1 MTALA
6 ATRLTPLGDTGL
18 NVQQWGPL
26 TGSDEGQPIEL
37 ATFPDRSVQVE
48 GDFGAGGSMSIQGS
62 NDGTN
67 YRVLKDHLGN
77 NLNFT
82 SADIRSIDQIVRYL
96 KPVGAG
102 AAVALTVTLMQRR
115 FG

>member
-1 MTALA
+1 MAVIQPE
-6 ATRLTPLGDTGL
+6 RKTPLGDTGL
-18 NVQQWGPL
+18 NVQQWTPL
-26 TGSDEGQPIEL
+26 TGSDEGAPIEL
-37 ATFPDRSVQVE
+37 ATFPDRSIQVE
-48 GDFGAGGSMSIQGS
+48 GDFGAGGSVAIQGS

-67 YRVLKDHLGN
+67 YRTLKDHLGN

-82 SADIRSIDQIVRYL
+82 TAGIRSIDQIVRYL